1 MLDMFKRLDCRR
13 HSIQILLT
21 GSTEQDIVQQ
31 LKPYEIRLKDKT
43 LDDIKKV
50 IKHRFE
56 TSEDLKALSQE
67 TQKDISNFLSDQ
79 ADGMCPSQIKEAYG

>member
-21 GSTEQDIVQQ
+21 GSTERDIVRDIVQQ

-43 LDDIKKV
+43 PDDIKKV

-56 TSEDLKALSQE
+56 TSGDLKALSQE

-79 ADGMCPSQIKEAYG
+79 ADGMFPSQN